1 MIHVE
6 HLVKRYGRQT
16 VVDDISFSCRPGTI
30 TGFLGPNG
38 AGKSTTLRMMTGLTP
53 PSAGRVTI
61 DGMPYAA
68 HPNPG
73 RVIGVM
79 LDASAQH
86 PGRSGIETLR
96 LTARLLGLPRTR
108 AAEMLERVGL
118 GGAAKRR
125 VGDYSLGMRQR
136 LGIGTALMGDP
147 AVLILDEPANGM
159 DPEGIRWMRMLLQD
173 FAAGGGTVLLSS
185 HLLAEAQ
192 ATVDRLVVIGRGRIL
207 ADDALESLLAGQGT
221 TVRGLDPTAL
231 DRALRTAGFETT
243 VASGGARRVQATAEQ
258 VGRVALASRQ
268 VLLELREGDGSGLEE
283 LFFELTGPGTG
294 DTQATAA

>member
-16 VVDDISFSCRPGTI
+16 AVDDISFTCRPGTI

-61 DGMPYAA
+61 DGIPYAS

-96 LTARLLGLPRTR
+96 LTARLLGLPGTR
-108 AAEMLERVGL
+108 ADGDARAGRS
-118 GGAAKRR
+118 GRR
-125 VGDYSLGMRQR
+125 GQAPRR
-136 LGIGTALMGDP
+136 
-147 AVLILDEPANGM
+147 
-159 DPEGIRWMRMLLQD
+159 R
-173 FAAGGGTVLLSS
+173 
-185 HLLAEAQ
+185 LLARHAP
-192 ATVDRLVVIGRGRIL
+192 AARDRRPR
-207 ADDALESLLAGQGT
+207 
-221 TVRGLDPTAL
+221 
-231 DRALRTAGFETT
+231 
-243 VASGGARRVQATAEQ
+243 
-258 VGRVALASRQ
+258 
-268 VLLELREGDGSGLEE
+268 
-283 LFFELTGPGTG
+283 
-294 DTQATAA
+294 